1 MNELTVVT
9 GSALIE
15 ALHNGTPIAVPKRR
29 EIFLKTV
36 YISGWNYRE
45 NIYDIAE
52 KLSDGERLTLQ
63 REPTNEHDEH
73 AIKILD
79 KDGNMLGYVP
89 QQNNSVIA
97 HLMDIGNSYLFYDN
111 GLSYAQYATRSIT
124 EIQKRIGYLNY
135 NRYVTAVYGNS
146 AHGFTF
152 SNTLRLQTKCIPC
165 NNTDNS
171 RNAYDRNGVDSFE
184 RKHSS
189 EGEYAE

>member
-36 YISGWNYRE
+36 YIAGWNYRG

-52 KLSDGERLTLQ
+52 KLSEGDRLTLQ
-63 REPTNEHDEH
+63 REPTNEHDEL

-89 QQNNSVIA
+89 RRNNAVIA
-97 HLMDIGNSYLFYDN
+97 RLYENLFCGVN
-111 GLSYAQYATRSIT
+111 YA
-124 EIQKRIGYLNY
+124 
-135 NRYVTAVYGNS
+135 
-146 AHGFTF
+146 
-152 SNTLRLQTKCIPC
+152 
-165 NNTDNS
+165 
-171 RNAYDRNGVDSFE
+171 
-184 RKHSS
+184 
-189 EGEYAE
+189 